1 MSEAALRSEPG
12 LGRRPV
18 ERAFD
23 RSSGGPPIPGNRV
36 TLLQDGTEVYPA
48 MLRLIAE
55 AQHWIHFEN
64 YIIRADNIGQ
74 EFAAALSARARE
86 GIAVRLIYDWLG
98 SIGTPRRYW
107 KQLRDAGVEIRCFN
121 PPNLIRLLKNV
132 SRNHRKMVVIDGQ
145 RAIVGG
151 LCIGDE
157 WTGDPE
163 NGLLPWRDT
172 AVEIAGPAASMID
185 ASFARVWLTMGPPIP
200 DDQRSAEV
208 PEFGDARVRVVAG
221 EPGRERAYRVL
232 EYLAAG
238 CGSRLWITD
247 AYLVPP
253 PRLFTVLV
261 EAAREGADIR
271 LLVPGTSD
279 VPFVRNL
286 TRIGYRDL
294 LRAGIRIAEWEGPM
308 LHAKTAVVDGTWCR
322 VGSSNLNAS
331 SLLGNYELDV
341 IINDAELAATME
353 AQFRKD
359 LASSVEVER
368 RQLPGSARLGRLAPS
383 RLTRQTTGERRL
395 VPHRARR
402 NLRGR
407 TAIAART
414 VISGAWRSFLGPLS
428 LGLVVTALLFFGLPR
443 AMAYFV
449 GGLCVWVGIAAGLE
463 AWKRRKD

>member
-1 MSEAALRSEPG
+1 MP
-12 LGRRPV
+12 
-18 ERAFD
+18 
-23 RSSGGPPIPGNRV
+23 
-36 TLLQDGTEVYPA
+36 
-48 MLRLIAE
+48 
-55 AQHWIHFEN
+55 
-64 YIIRADNIGQ
+64 
-74 EFAAALSARARE
+74 
-86 GIAVRLIYDWLG
+86 
-98 SIGTPRRYW
+98 
-107 KQLRDAGVEIRCFN
+107 GVEVRCFN
-121 PPNLIRLLKNV
+121 PPSLIRLLANV
-132 SRNHRKMVVIDGQ
+132 SRDHRKTVVVDGQ

-157 WTGDPE
+157 WSGDPE
-163 NGLLPWRDT
+163 KGLSPWRDT
-172 AVEIAGPAASMID
+172 AVEIAGPAAQMID
-185 ASFARVWLTMGPPIP
+185 ASFGRVWKTVGSPLPL
-200 DDQRSAEV
+200 SEHASEV
-208 PEFGDARVRVVAG
+208 PEFGEASVRVVAG

-238 CGSRLWITD
+238 CGTRLWITD

-261 EAAREGADIR
+261 EAARDGADIR

-308 LHAKTAVVDGTWCR
+308 LHAKTAVVDGTWVR

-341 IINDAELAATME
+341 VINDSELATTME

-359 LASSVEVER
+359 LALSVEVER

-383 RLTRQTTGERRL
+383 RLTRQSTGERQL
-395 VPHRARR
+395 VHARTRR

-414 VISGAWRSFLGPLS
+414 VISGAWRSFFGPLS
-428 LGLVVTALLFFGLPR
+428 LGLVVIALLFFGLPR
-443 AMAYFV
+443 AMAYVV
-449 GGLCVWVGIAAGLE
+449 GGLCIWLGLAAGIE
-463 AWKRRKD
+463 AWRRRSD